1 MRCWFFFS
9 IALDRDSLALA
20 ELVKHFLAPALLA
33 VVRIQDLE
41 PTLGGVFEDG
51 ASLCRNDPGLSRVH
65 ALFHSGLTGTDTR
78 FPHLGQFTA
87 PPAAGPN
94 SSQRSLKAFSNSCRI
109 RIASAVF
116 KSPPV
121 VTNQSNFR

>member
-41 PTLGGVFEDG
+41 PTLGGGSKTARAYAATIPAFLG
-51 ASLCRNDPGLSRVH
+51 SMTCFTPALQGPIPGSH
-65 ALFHSGLTGTDTR
+65 
-78 FPHLGQFTA
+78 
-87 PPAAGPN
+87 
-94 SSQRSLKAFSNSCRI
+94 I
-109 RIASAVF
+109 
-116 KSPPV
+116 
-121 VTNQSNFR
+121 